1 MNTVQTQT
9 TYRSDEQILLID
21 RSLSECSRC
30 VCAQVGSAAGGE
42 GRSVASSGG
51 AGRARDTKSKVG
63 SLDNA
68 HCKPN
73 ASQARLNRHVA
84 VTTSSY

>member
-1 MNTVQTQT
+1 MCICV
-9 TYRSDEQILLID
+9 
-21 RSLSECSRC
+21 C

-51 AGRARDTKSKVG
+51 AGRARDAKSKVG

-68 HCKPN
+68 QHKPN
-73 ASQARLNRHVA
+73 ASQARLDWNGALVLRTCRVEYIIPVA
-84 VTTSSY
+84 SGSYCCC